1 MPPFLKVSLSLVVA
15 AQLVACGTS
24 SGLSAQP
31 AVRSVQAGLVRSAPA
46 DLSAGRVRPEAA
58 FETTFTVDTAG
69 EGLLDL
75 SARVPGADWE
85 LAGRESATVRMWVDG
100 QYNQDVVLV
109 MGETPHTYRLAV
121 GALKPGVH
129 TLRVERFA
137 PFSAPGLLEIQ
148 IEGGSV
154 TVVPPEAPDYDAFA
168 NAPILVSRKTPHLT
182 DALLYMYYE
191 RHALE
196 GGRSQ
201 LKYTPVFT
209 NEDGGTA
216 TRALMARWGRTVD
229 IDWAFSQY
237 RGAQG
242 RVEAETYQ
250 GFLHFSRTFRGR
262 RDGSHPLLQ
271 IASDNNIF
279 SDGIDGP
286 LRFRPAPHLQF
297 DPAASAR
304 EETVDHHPWAYPLMV
319 KELFRERKSARDF
332 YNAPAL
338 KDGAIADPRRFLFVE
353 FAQRSDGRG
362 VAAGVKLKGMADVFS
377 SNRGDKGLQAK
388 RDGWCRVAIELPRPV
403 GLDDIERL
411 ELTGLGGGEAVVTG
425 VRRVMVLNTEFQPTY
440 LPIAWEGEGRLRH
453 ESDRVTIYGIQPI
466 PPANKPQ

>member
-1 MPPFLKVSLSLVVA
+1 MPHFLKTSVCLVVA
-15 AQLVACGTS
+15 AQLLACGAG
-24 SGLSAQP
+24 SGLSAQS
-31 AVRSVQAGLVRSAPA
+31 AVRGGEAGMARSAPT
-46 DLSAGRVRPEAA
+46 SVPAGRVRGDAA
-58 FETTFTVDTAG
+58 FEATFSVDTEG

-75 SARVPGADWE
+75 PARVPGADWE
-85 LAGRESATVRMWVDG
+85 SSGREAATVRMWLDG

-109 MGETPHTYRLAV
+109 MGETPHTYRLAL
-121 GALKPGVH
+121 GPLKPGVH
-129 TLRVERFA
+129 TLRLERFA
-137 PFSAPGLLEIQ
+137 PFCAPGLLDIQ
-148 IEGGSV
+148 LDAGTV
-154 TVVPPEAPDYDAFA
+154 TVVPPNAPDYDVFA

-191 RHALE
+191 RHALD

-242 RVEAETYQ
+242 RVEAETYH
-250 GFLHFSRTFRGR
+250 GFLHFTRTFKGKREG
-262 RDGSHPLLQ
+262 GHPLLQ
-271 IASDNNIF
+271 IASTNNIY

-304 EETVDHHPWAYPLMV
+304 EETIDRHPWAYPLMV
-319 KELFRERKSARDF
+319 KELFRERKSVRDF
-332 YNAPAL
+332 FNAPAL
-338 KDGAIADPRRFLFVE
+338 QADAIGDPRRFMFVE

-362 VAAGVKLKGMADVFS
+362 VAVGVKLKGLNDVIA
-377 SNRGDKGLQAK
+377 SNRGDKGLQAE
-388 RDGWCRVAIELPRPV
+388 RDGWCRVAVELPRAV

-411 ELTGLGGGEAVVTG
+411 EFSGLGGGQAVVTA
-425 VRRVMVLNTEFQPTY
+425 VRRVMVLNAEFQPTF
-440 LPIAWEGEGRLRH
+440 LPITWEGEGQLRR
-453 ESDRVTIYGIQPI
+453 EEDRVTVYGIKPI